1 MNKRYIHILS
11 NSDRETYNIIGAIE
25 NAFLR
30 KGVQSIKSSK
40 TIGYFETDAMVV
52 NVDHVSNSNSENKVN
67 SIADHV
73 FNLRTVSN
81 LETRQNFVDAIV
93 YFVYNTWEKENR
105 QKEINDDFAD
115 ILSAV
120 LKKAGDRK
128 VNIFV
133 GENGELSITI
143 GGT

>member
-1 MNKRYIHILS
+1 MNKRYIYIMT
-11 NSDRETYNIIGAIE
+11 NSDRETYNVIGAIE

-40 TIGYFETDAMVV
+40 NIGYFETDAMVV
-52 NVDHVSNSNSENKVN
+52 NADHVSNPNSENKVH

-73 FNLRTVSN
+73 FNLRTISN

>member
-1 MNKRYIHILS
+1 MNKRYIYIMT
-11 NSDRETYNIIGAIE
+11 NNDRETYNVIGAIE

-30 KGVQSIKSSK
+30 KGMSSIKSSK
-40 TIGYFETDAMVV
+40 TIGYFETNGMVV
-52 NVDHVSNSNSENKVN
+52 NADHVSNSNSENKVH

-73 FNLRTVSN
+73 FNLRTVAN

-105 QKEINDDFAD
+105 KKEINDDFAD

-133 GENGELSITI
+133 GEKGELSITI

>member
-1 MNKRYIHILS
+1 MNKRYIYIMT
-11 NSDRETYNIIGAIE
+11 NSDRETYNVIGAIE

-40 TIGYFETDAMVV
+40 TIGYFETDGMVV
-52 NVDHVSNSNSENKVN
+52 NADHVSNSNSENKVN

-73 FNLRTVSN
+73 FNLRTIMN

>member
-1 MNKRYIHILS
+1 MNKRYIYIMT
-11 NSDRETYNIIGAIE
+11 NSDRETYNVIGAIE

-40 TIGYFETDAMVV
+40 TIGYFETDGMVV

-143 GGT
+143 GGA